1 MKIAGLQGRR
11 FVGGSHGFVV
21 GHTTSDA
28 MVGGP
33 IAIIKDGDMITID
46 AQNNEINLGVSA
58 AEIEQRLRAWTAPK
72 PNVQRGVLAKYAK
85 TVGSASAGAITDRF

>member
-1 MKIAGLQGRR
+1 
-11 FVGGSHGFVV
+11 
-21 GHTTSDA
+21 

-33 IAIIKDGDMITID
+33 IAIIEDGDMITID
-46 AQNNEINLGVSA
+46 AENNEINLGVSA

-85 TVGSASAGAITDRF
+85 TVGSASEGAITDRF